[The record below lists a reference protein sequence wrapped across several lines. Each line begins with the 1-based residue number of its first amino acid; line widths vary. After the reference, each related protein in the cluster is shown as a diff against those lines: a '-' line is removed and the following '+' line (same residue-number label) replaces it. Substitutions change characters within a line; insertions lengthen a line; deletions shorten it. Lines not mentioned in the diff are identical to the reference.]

1 MEDSLNI
8 ALTPNPTRQKFW
20 RVVRDSA
27 IVLGIFLGVV
37 GLYRLA
43 FAWSSIVPNDT
54 DVTIR
59 LPRNPETIT
68 ALRSFTK
75 GLNVLPGLP
84 ASLADLLQSSKRVL
98 TIAYSTDGSVTIV
111 LDRTVSDQE
120 KAALESFGAVVVFDG
135 SSTIIT
141 NTSATPTINRSFF
154 SGLYRTLSLGSSG
167 TLSTQGGTT
176 SFDLDAT
183 SATFSHL
190 AALQA
195 PSIDGPIT
203 TNTII
208 YTALSN
214 DDLHG
219 LTNHVFTRNTPGL
232 AQLFSLGTKNGLSI
246 IATQESTNV
255 PAFSIAIP
263 ITDDTRTTVN
273 EDFLRQ
279 TAKEFTEIPTIA
291 GITNYLDDGSRTTS
305 LRSREQA
312 TVVVR
317 DESPYRFLTATSSQ
331 ASINITQTPTLLTL
345 KSGTI
350 DGTAITTPCLSG
362 ARAFVLPKTISSIV
376 ATPIVFSSQTL
387 SSLIW
392 HANAIAST
400 NNATRICYTEDSS
413 L

>member
-27 IVLGIFLGVV
+27 LVLGIFLGII
-37 GLYRLA
+37 GLHRLA

-59 LPRNPETIT
+59 IPRDPETIT

-75 GLNVLPGLP
+75 GLNVISGVPV
-84 ASLADLLQSSKRVL
+84 SLSDLLRSSKRVL
-98 TIAYSTDGSVTIV
+98 TVTYSADNSVTIV

-120 KAALESFGAVVVFDG
+120 KAALESFGAIVTFDS

-141 NTSATPTINRSFF
+141 NTSTTPTINRNFF
-154 SGLYRTLSLGSSG
+154 SGLYRTLFLGSSG
-167 TLSTQGGTT
+167 TLSAQGGTT
-176 SFDLDAT
+176 SFDLNAT
-183 SATFSHL
+183 SATFSHF

-195 PSIDGPIT
+195 PSIDGLIT
-203 TNTII
+203 ANTII
-208 YTALSN
+208 YAALSN
-214 DDLHG
+214 KDLGG
-219 LTNHVFTRNTPGL
+219 LTDRIFTQNTPGL
-232 AQLFSLGTKNGLSI
+232 AQLFSLGAKNGLSI
-246 IATQESTNV
+246 VAAQESNNSPT
-255 PAFSIAIP
+255 FTIAIP
-263 ITDDTRTTVN
+263 ITDDVRTSVN

-279 TAKEFTEIPTIA
+279 TAKEYTEIPTIA
-291 GITNYLDDGSRTTS
+291 GITNFLDDGSRTTN

-312 TVVVR
+312 TIVVR

-345 KSGTI
+345 KSGNL
-350 DGTAITTPCLSG
+350 DGATITTPCLSG
-362 ARAFVLPKTISSIV
+362 ARAFVLPKTISELLASPV
-376 ATPIVFSSQTL
+376 AFSSQTL
-387 SSLIW
+387 ASLIW
-392 HANAIAST
+392 RADAIAST
-400 NNATRICYTEDSS
+400 NSATRICYTKNSS

>member
-1 MEDSLNI
+1 MNDSLNI

-27 IVLGIFLGVV
+27 IVLGIFLGIT
-37 GLYRLA
+37 GLHRLI
-43 FAWSSIVPNDT
+43 FSWSNIVPSDT

-59 LPRNPETIT
+59 LPHDPKTIT

-75 GLNVLPGLP
+75 GLNVIPGVP
-84 ASLADLLQSSKRVL
+84 VSLADLLKSSKRVL
-98 TIAYSTDGSVTIV
+98 TVTYATDSSVTIV
-111 LDRTVSDQE
+111 LDRTVTDQE
-120 KAALESFGAVVVFDG
+120 KAALESFGATVTLDG

-141 NTSATPTINRSFF
+141 NASTTPTINRSFF

-167 TLSTQGGTT
+167 ALSTQGGTT
-176 SFDLDAT
+176 SFDLNAT
-183 SATFSHL
+183 SATFSNF

-203 TNTII
+203 ANTIV

-214 DDLHG
+214 DDLSG
-219 LTNHVFTRNTPGL
+219 LTNRIFTQNTPGL

-246 IATQESTNV
+246 IAAQESTNAPV
-255 PAFSIAIP
+255 FSVAIP
-263 ITDDTRTTVN
+263 ITDDTRATVN
-273 EDFLRQ
+273 EDFIRQ

-291 GITNYLDDGSRTTS
+291 GITNYLDDGSRTTN

-312 TVVVR
+312 TIVVR

-331 ASINITQTPTLLTL
+331 ASMNITQTPTLLTL
-345 KSGTI
+345 KSGNL

-362 ARAFVLPKTISSIV
+362 ARAFILPSTISRLISSPV
-376 ATPIVFSSQTL
+376 AFSSQTL
-387 SSLIW
+387 ASLIW
-392 HANAIAST
+392 RADAIVST
-400 NNATRICYTEDSS
+400 NNTTRICYTEISS

>member
-27 IVLGIFLGVV
+27 IVLGIFLGVI
-37 GLYRLA
+37 GLHRLI

-59 LPRNPETIT
+59 LPRNPGTIV

-75 GLNVLPGLP
+75 GLNIIPGVP
-84 ASLADLLQSSKRVL
+84 TSLADLLRSSKRTL
-98 TIAYSTDGSVTIV
+98 TITYSADGSATII
-111 LDRTVSDQE
+111 LDRTVTNQE
-120 KAALESFGAVVVFDG
+120 KAALESFGAIVTLDD

-141 NTSATPTINRSFF
+141 NASTAPTINHSFF
-154 SGLYRTLSLGSSG
+154 SGLYRTLLLGSSG

-176 SFDLDAT
+176 SFDLNAT
-183 SATFSHL
+183 SATFSDL

-195 PSIDGPIT
+195 PIIDGPIT
-203 TNTII
+203 ANTIL
-208 YTALSN
+208 YAS
-214 DDLHG
+214 
-219 LTNHVFTRNTPGL
+219 LTNNDLSGITDRVFTQNTPGL
-232 AQLFSLGTKNGLSI
+232 AQLFSLGTKNGISI
-246 IATQESTNV
+246 IAAQESSNA

-263 ITDDTRTTVN
+263 ITDDTRTTVS
-273 EDFLRQ
+273 EDFLKQ

-331 ASINITQTPTLLTL
+331 ASVNITQTPTLLTI
-345 KSGTI
+345 KSGSL
-350 DGTAITTPCLSG
+350 DGAVITTPCLSG
-362 ARAFVLPKTISSIV
+362 ANAFALPKTISSLVTSPV
-376 ATPIVFSSQTL
+376 AFSSQTL
-387 SSLIW
+387 ASLIW
-392 HANAIAST
+392 RADAIAST
-400 NNATRICYTEDSS
+400 NSTTRICYTKNSS